1 MLKTRLAAAA
11 ALSVFAGSPAAAQ
24 QPAVQTIALW
34 SYGYSP
40 KPIHLR
46 AGRPVRL
53 VFVNRSGNGHDF
65 TARDFFA
72 RSRILAGD
80 VRAGR
85 VELGAGQ
92 TKAVT
97 LIPAAGNFAVY
108 CSHFLHRT
116 FGMRDTIVVN

>member
-1 MLKTRLAAAA
+1 MLKFRLAAVA
-11 ALSVFAGSPAAAQ
+11 ALSLVAGSPASA
-24 QPAVQTIALW
+24 QPAVQTVALW

-40 KPIHLR
+40 KPIHLK

-72 RSRILAGD
+72 RSRILSGD
-80 VRAGR
+80 VRGGKI
-85 VELGAGQ
+85 ELGAGE
-92 TKAVT
+92 TKTVT
-97 LIPAAGNFAVY
+97 LVPAAGSYAVH